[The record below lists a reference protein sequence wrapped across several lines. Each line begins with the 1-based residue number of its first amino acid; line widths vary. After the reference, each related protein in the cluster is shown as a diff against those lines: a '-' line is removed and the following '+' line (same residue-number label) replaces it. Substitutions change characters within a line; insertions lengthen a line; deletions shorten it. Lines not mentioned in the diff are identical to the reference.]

1 MRAAEAMTDPVHDPV
16 YDGTGMV
23 PTRETIGR
31 QWYLHS
37 LNMQAMLDGTTPSV
51 AEMLRQTPA
60 PVLIRNYRSDWLPE
74 PDQRFIAEHYIPL
87 ADDFLVLGQVL
98 PAGGGTYEV
107 LHAGRYRVYGMAD
120 GGLRQLS
127 EATVDNQPAGELPVE
142 LAVGSHEIHCPPDI
156 RPVVLWVGPNLHDV
170 PNLGDGNHRRLF
182 VNWY

>member
-1 MRAAEAMTDPVHDPV
+1 MAE
-16 YDGTGMV
+16 
-23 PTRETIGR
+23 
-31 QWYLHS
+31 L
-37 LNMQAMLDGTTPSV
+37 
-51 AEMLRQTPA
+51 LRQTPA

-107 LHAGRYRVYGMAD
+107 LHAGRYRVYGMAG